1 MERKPGSPVTASQA
15 ELALIPHKV
24 ENRVV
29 QQRAVDG
36 YINATEM
43 CKVAGRPWNR
53 YWDTK
58 RTRRFIQA
66 LSVDTGIPASS
77 LIEQFI
83 GRPAHLQET
92 WVHPQVAISL
102 AQWLS
107 PAFEV
112 RVTRWVFEWM
122 SGQLARDAFPDHIRR
137 YAINQQKIP
146 ATDFSML
153 NQMIFRLLGPMEL
166 QGYTLPAGLMPDIA
180 LGKMF
185 SKWLREQGE
194 DPDSFPSYPH
204 EFLDGDSRPTVLA
217 RLYPNRLMTDFNE
230 QIDLWIRD
238 GRARKYFGSRD
249 ENAIV
254 PLDRVVA
261 ALPSPSTYPALGSGR

>member
-1 MERKPGSPVTASQA
+1 M
-15 ELALIPHKV
+15 
-24 ENRVV
+24 
-29 QQRAVDG
+29 AV
-36 YINATEM
+36 N
-43 CKVAGRPWNR
+43 
-53 YWDTK
+53 
-58 RTRRFIQA
+58 
-66 LSVDTGIPASS
+66 
-77 LIEQFI
+77 
-83 GRPAHLQET
+83 
-92 WVHPQVAISL
+92 L
-102 AQWLS
+102 AQWVS
-107 PAFEV
+107 PPFAV
-112 RVTRWVFEWM
+112 RVAEWVFEWM

-204 EFLDGDSRPTVLA
+204 EFLDGDPRPTVLA

-230 QIDLWIRD
+230 QLDLWIRD
-238 GRARKYFGSRD
+238 GRARKCFGNRD

-254 PLDRVVA
+254 PLDRVVR
-261 ALPSPSTYPALGSGR
+261 ALPALGT

>member
-1 MERKPGSPVTASQA
+1 MERKPDSPVTASQA

-24 ENRVV
+24 EGRIV

-43 CKVAGRPWNR
+43 CRVSGKRFGGYHRL
-53 YWDTK
+53 DGTK
-58 RTRRFIQA
+58 AFLDA
-66 LSVDTGIPASS
+66 LEADVQICTSALVQSVRGGPP
-77 LIEQFI
+77 E
-83 GRPAHLQET
+83 LQGT
-92 WVHPQVAISL
+92 WVHPQVAIHL
-102 AQWLS
+102 AMWLR
-107 PAFEV
+107 PKFAV
-112 RVTRWVFEWM
+112 QVTRWVFEWM
-122 SGQLARDAFPDHIRR
+122 TGRLARDAFPDHIRR

-146 ATDFSML
+146 ANDFSML
-153 NQMIFRLLGPMEL
+153 NQMIFRLLGPMEI
-166 QGYTLPAGLMPDIA
+166 QGYTMPVGLMPDIA

-194 DPDSFPSYPH
+194 DPDSFPSYAH
-204 EFLDGDSRPTVLA
+204 EFLDGDPRPTVLA

-238 GRARKYFGSRD
+238 GRARKYFGERD

-261 ALPSPSTYPALGSGR
+261 ALPSPSAYPALGS